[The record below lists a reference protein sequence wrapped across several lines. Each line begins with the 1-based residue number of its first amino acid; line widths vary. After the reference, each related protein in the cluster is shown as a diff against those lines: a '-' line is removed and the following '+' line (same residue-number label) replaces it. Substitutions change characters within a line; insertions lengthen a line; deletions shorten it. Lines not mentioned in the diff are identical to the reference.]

1 MPSNISELQEKQAS
15 PENINNL
22 QKRHLQNI
30 LSDQ

>member
-1 MPSNISELQEKQAS
+1 MPSNLSELQEKQAS
-15 PENINNL
+15 LENINNL